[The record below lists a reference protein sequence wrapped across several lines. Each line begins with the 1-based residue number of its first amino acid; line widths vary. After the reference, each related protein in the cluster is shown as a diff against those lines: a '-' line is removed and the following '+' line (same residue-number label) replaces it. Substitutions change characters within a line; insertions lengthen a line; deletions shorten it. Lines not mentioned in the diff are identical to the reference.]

1 MRSFVH
7 SGFLLGIGLAACSI
21 PDKKLA
27 PDDAGVDSAVP
38 IDAPGAAPETTITS
52 GPPEFSRSAA
62 STFEFSSNL
71 ATAQF
76 ECSVD
81 GDVPVGCSSPY
92 TRSLGDGAHTFSVRA
107 SDASGNS
114 DTTPAEHLWLI
125 DTVAPDTSFTET
137 PPSADN
143 STTVRFS
150 FASVERNASFDC
162 SLDGGAYAACT
173 TGAMFGPIA
182 DGAHSFAVRAHDRA
196 GNVDASPAI
205 FAWSVDT
212 STPDTQLIAGP
223 SGPQAATMAQFTFF
237 SPDAGGGATFE
248 CKLDAGAF
256 AACTSPRDL
265 VALTEGSHTFQVRV
279 RDAVGNLDP
288 SPATRTWTVDLTPP
302 ETTIL
307 TGPTGLVAQASASFT
322 FTSNELGV
330 TYACSFDG
338 AAFAA
343 CDSPENAMALAQG
356 AHTFAVRATD
366 AAGHTD
372 GSPASRSWTVDTI
385 APGISISSGPTQNG
399 ASGPRVVIGFTV
411 TEGVVTCSLDN
422 AAFGPCATPFAV
434 NLPAGPHNVRIRSTD
449 AAGNVTTVT
458 RAFTVG
464 CAAPDAAGASGL
476 LHLDDTGQALANAV
490 SGGASGTL
498 GSNGTVEVADP
509 AATTGRFGGALVF
522 AAAEGDHATWPIAL
536 PAGPD
541 ITFEL
546 WTRPDAI
553 GGSRTLASSTDG
565 SFAVR
570 VNAGTATTVSI
581 AVTVGTK
588 TLSSAAITAG
598 TWHHVVASQTGGTLR
613 LWVDGV
619 KTELAGAADA
629 YTADVLTL
637 GGSAAAAYSGAIDEV
652 WIGQTGIAMDEGALV
667 RYCPL

>member
-1 MRSFVH
+1 MRTLVVL
-7 SGFLLGIGLAACSI
+7 GFGLAACSL

-27 PDDAGVDSAVP
+27 PEDAGLDVAAP
-38 IDAPGAAPETTITS
+38 IDAPGDAPETTITS
-52 GPPEFSRSAA
+52 GPPEFSRSAS

-76 ECSVD
+76 ECSID
-81 GDVPVGCSSPY
+81 GDAPVGCSSPY
-92 TRSLGDGAHTFSVRA
+92 TRTLGDGPHTFSVRA
-107 SDASGNS
+107 SNASGLS

-125 DTVAPDTSFTET
+125 DTIAPDTLLTEM
-137 PPSADN
+137 PPVADN

-150 FASVERNASFDC
+150 FGSSERNATFDC
-162 SLDGGAYAACT
+162 SLDGGAYATCT
-173 TGAMFGPIA
+173 SGAMFGPIA

-223 SGPQAATMAQFTFF
+223 SGPQASTMAQFTFF
-237 SPDAGGGATFE
+237 SPDAGAGATFD

-256 AACTSPRDL
+256 VPCTSPRDL
-265 VALTEGSHTFQVRV
+265 VGLTEGNHTFQVRV

-288 SPATRTWTVDLTPP
+288 SPATRTWMVDLTPP

-307 TGPTGLVAQASASFT
+307 TGPMGLVAQASASFT
-322 FTSNELGV
+322 FTSNETTV
-330 TYACSFDG
+330 TYACSVDG
-338 AAFAA
+338 AAYAA
-343 CDSPENAMALAQG
+343 CASPENVTALAQG
-356 AHTFAVRATD
+356 AHTFGVRATD

-372 GSPASRSWTVDTI
+372 GSPATRSWTVDTI
-385 APGISISSGPTQNG
+385 PPGITITSGPAQNG

-411 TEGVVTCSLDN
+411 TEGVVTCSLDS
-422 AAFGPCATPFAV
+422 AAFGPCATLFAV
-434 NLPAGPHNVRIRSTD
+434 NLPAGPHNLRIRSTD
-449 AAGNVTTVT
+449 GAGNVTTVT
-458 RAFTVG
+458 RAFTVA
-464 CAAPDAAGASGL
+464 CAAPSATGAAGL

-490 SGGASGTL
+490 SGGANGTL
-498 GSNGTVEVADP
+498 GSDGTVEVADP

-522 AAAEGDHATWPIAL
+522 AAAESDHAAWPLAL

-541 ITFEL
+541 ITLEL

-553 GGSRTLASSTDG
+553 GGSRTLVSSTDA

-570 VNAGTATTVSI
+570 VNADTASTVRI
-581 AVTVGTK
+581 AATVGTK
-588 TLSSAAITAG
+588 TVASAAISAG
-598 TWHHVVASQTGGTLR
+598 TWHHVVTSQTGGKLQ
-613 LWVDGV
+613 LWVDGA
-619 KTELAGAADA
+619 KTELAGAGDA
-629 YTADVLTL
+629 YTLDVLTL

-652 WIGQTGIAMDEGALV
+652 WVAQTGIAVDEDALV